1 MPIFGKTKK
10 ESFSPPPPAK
20 EGVATNAEA
29 YNIEYDLGYFVNGRR
44 DVEHQATKEQWE
56 PILEAIQNNTGVEFS
71 NPANNLYLPTLDDKN
86 ASVMNPYKKYNPNL
100 PQASLQASDPWYNR
114 QELYDVSSNEI
125 FDYIKDNADV
135 LGSIPELKNLN
146 GTIISDRV
154 KEKVLERLLS
164 SEDLNRKE
172 RNWVNYLS
180 GFGGAVV
187 ANFTD
192 LTNVAATV
200 GTVIAT
206 RGRGVS
212 IARGVTINALA
223 NAGAGAVQQ
232 EEVMDWYASLD
243 LPYSIKDF
251 YYNVAASAA
260 AGAVLDLGIRGAAKV
275 PSLTA
280 AQWRKGKAA
289 IDKVNAKNSG
299 LEYTDDLTI
308 KAAETKAKIEDD
320 FEAQSPYSK
329 EADPSGQKNID
340 DQNQAIQAVVNEDFN
355 ALPTTPN
362 SQLKTKVEDPLLT
375 EFDRLNKITS
385 AAEKPDNTLSAK
397 ERVLLGKTAGENYK
411 DWKAFSKARGYTDQE
426 IKDFADYLAIS
437 KKAIAKYGE
446 DTVFSR
452 SLGQING
459 AKTLPKEN
467 ALGVTSADA
476 TYIDPDTIFVD
487 AKSFQFKG
495 GGDEFGVTERLD
507 GVTEWDPVKSN
518 VAILYETKEGKL
530 FVVDGHQR
538 IGLAKRLKALGQ
550 KDIKILSY
558 IRKESDGF
566 TMKEVRA
573 EAAAKNI
580 AEGTGTLA
588 DVARVFRDDPRVV
601 LNMPPRSKLVQMAK
615 GLQNLSNEVY
625 MAAEKGNITKLEY
638 ASIIGQYI
646 DNPADQMAVL
656 KLLQQTKPQNMTQ
669 AESIVAQ
676 AKSIGFE
683 ESVQGGLFGDE
694 VVADN
699 AFLSRARILDSTLK
713 YLRGQ
718 KSVFKTLV
726 DDASV
731 IEQYGNSLNKLTN
744 TQKDRIYGEAIE
756 TIKQNANNVGDI
768 ADNLTAIA
776 KEFEA
781 AGSKNIGE
789 YAKRFAT
796 NIEQGTK
803 SGNFK
808 RIKTSGRGGN
818 YRDATERITNESVGK
833 EYSDPNLRAKY
844 SNPVEP
850 TLIEKELFDLE
861 AQVEQLAK
869 DSMSEGEDIRL
880 QYDNSDT
887 GESKT
892 LTIKGIREENIR
904 EQKIIDEL
912 KDC

>member
-1 MPIFGKTKK
+1 
-10 ESFSPPPPAK
+10 
-20 EGVATNAEA
+20 
-29 YNIEYDLGYFVNGRR
+29 
-44 DVEHQATKEQWE
+44 
-56 PILEAIQNNTGVEFS
+56 
-71 NPANNLYLPTLDDKN
+71 
-86 ASVMNPYKKYNPNL
+86 MNPYPAYDPNL
-100 PQASLQASDPWYNR
+100 PQASLQAPDDWYNR

-125 FDYIKDNADV
+125 FDYIKDNEDV
-135 LGSIPELKNLN
+135 LGSVAELKNLN

-154 KEKVLERLLS
+154 KEKVLERLLAS
-164 SEDLNRKE
+164 DDLNQKE
-172 RNWVNYLS
+172 RDWVNYIA

-243 LPYSIKDF
+243 LPYSIEDF

-260 AGAVLDLGIRGAAKV
+260 AGAVLDLGIRGASKV

-280 AQWRKGKAA
+280 SQWRKGKAA
-289 IDKVNAKNSG
+289 IDKVNAKKSG
-299 LEYTDDLTI
+299 LEYEDDLTT

-362 SQLKTKVEDPLLT
+362 SQLK
-375 EFDRLNKITS
+375 S
-385 AAEKPDNTLSAK
+385 TL
-397 ERVLLGKTAGENYK
+397 
-411 DWKAFSKARGYTDQE
+411 TDQE
-426 IKDFADYLAIS
+426 KSLKNEIARKYLPRIKEAREKLRPLEEEELAKVSGDQAATYQLMDKQEVRRQKTFQKINDEGM
-437 KKAIAKYGE
+437 AEFEA
-446 DTVFSR
+446 SR
-452 SLGQING
+452 VK
-459 AKTLPKEN
+459 KTLPKEN

-495 GGDEFGVTERLD
+495 GGDEFGVTERLE

>member
-10 ESFSPPPPAK
+10 ESFSPPQPAK

-56 PILEAIQNNTGVEFS
+56 PILEAIQNNTGVKFS
-71 NPANNLYLPTLDDKN
+71 NPANNLYLPTFDDKN
-86 ASVMNPYKKYNPNL
+86 ASVMNPYPAYDPNL
-100 PQASLQASDPWYNR
+100 PQASLQAPDDWYNR
-114 QELYDVSSNEI
+114 QELYDISSNEI
-125 FDYIKDNADV
+125 FDYIKDNQDI
-135 LGSIPELKNLN
+135 LGSVAELKNLN
-146 GTIISDRV
+146 GTIIFDRV
-154 KEKVLERLLS
+154 KEKVLERLLAS
-164 SEDLNRKE
+164 DDLNKKE
-172 RNWVNYLS
+172 RDWVNYIA

-192 LTNVAATV
+192 LTNIVASV
-200 GTVIAT
+200 GTFALT
-206 RGRGVS
+206 AKRGGGVS
-212 IARGVTINALA
+212 IARGMTINALA

-232 EEVMDWYASLD
+232 EEVMDWYASLN
-243 LPYSIKDF
+243 LPYSIEDF

-260 AGAVLDLGIRGAAKV
+260 AGAVLDLGIRGASKV

-280 AQWRKGKAA
+280 SQWRKGKAA
-289 IDKVNAKNSG
+289 IDKVNAKKSG
-299 LEYTDDLTI
+299 LEYEDDLTM

-362 SQLKTKVEDPLLT
+362 SQLKADPSTTKKTVQKFKYIDANGDEQIREVDKIISSGKEGVPDIVKFKLIDGQEMEYSMSMDKGTLVEETIDVPT
-375 EFDRLNKITS
+375 NNK
-385 AAEKPDNTLSAK
+385 AL
-397 ERVLLGKTAGENYK
+397 
-411 DWKAFSKARGYTDQE
+411 
-426 IKDFADYLAIS
+426 
-437 KKAIAKYGE
+437 
-446 DTVFSR
+446 
-452 SLGQING
+452 
-459 AKTLPKEN
+459 

-495 GGDEFGVTERLD
+495 GGDEFGVTERLE

-558 IRKESDGF
+558 IRKESDGA

-588 DVARVFRDDPRVV
+588 DVARVFRDDPRIV
-601 LNMPPRSKLVQMAK
+601 LSMPPKSKMVQMAK

-646 DNPADQMAVL
+646 DNPANQMAVL

-744 TQKDRIYGEAIE
+744 AQKDRIYGEAIE
-756 TIKQNANNVGDI
+756 KIKQNANNVGDI
-768 ADNLTAIA
+768 ADNLTTIA

-796 NIEQGTK
+796 SIEQGVK
-803 SGNFK
+803 SGDFK
-808 RIKTSGRGGN
+808 RIETSGRGGN
-818 YRDATERITNESVGK
+818 YRDAKERITNESVGK
-833 EYSDPNLRAKY
+833 EYSDPDLRAKY

-861 AQVEQLAK
+861 AQVEKLAK
-869 DSMSEGEDIRL
+869 ENMAEGEDIRL
-880 QYDNSDT
+880 QYDNYDT

>member
-10 ESFSPPPPAK
+10 ESFSPPQPAK

-56 PILEAIQNNTGVEFS
+56 PILEAIQNNTGVKFS
-71 NPANNLYLPTLDDKN
+71 NPANNLYLPTFDDKN
-86 ASVMNPYKKYNPNL
+86 ASVMNPYPAYDPNL
-100 PQASLQASDPWYNR
+100 PQASLQAPDDWYNR
-114 QELYDVSSNEI
+114 QELYDISSNEI
-125 FDYIKDNADV
+125 FDYIKDNQDI
-135 LGSIPELKNLN
+135 LGSVAELKNLN
-146 GTIISDRV
+146 GTIIFDRV
-154 KEKVLERLLS
+154 KEKVLERLLAS
-164 SEDLNRKE
+164 DDLNKKE
-172 RNWVNYLS
+172 RDWVNYIA

-192 LTNVAATV
+192 LTNIVASV
-200 GTVIAT
+200 GTFALT
-206 RGRGVS
+206 AKRGGGVS

-243 LPYSIKDF
+243 LPYSIEDF

-260 AGAVLDLGIRGAAKV
+260 AGAVLDLGIRGASKV

-280 AQWRKGKAA
+280 SQWRKGKAA
-289 IDKVNAKNSG
+289 IDKVNAKKSG
-299 LEYTDDLTI
+299 LEYEDDLTT

-362 SQLKTKVEDPLLT
+362 SQLK
-375 EFDRLNKITS
+375 S
-385 AAEKPDNTLSAK
+385 TL
-397 ERVLLGKTAGENYK
+397 
-411 DWKAFSKARGYTDQE
+411 TDQE
-426 IKDFADYLAIS
+426 KSLKNEIARKYLPRIKEAREKLRPLEEEELAKVSGDQAATYQLMDKQEVRRQKTFQKINDEGM
-437 KKAIAKYGE
+437 AEFEA
-446 DTVFSR
+446 SR
-452 SLGQING
+452 VK
-459 AKTLPKEN
+459 KTLPKEN

-495 GGDEFGVTERLD
+495 GGDEFGVTERLE

-588 DVARVFRDDPRVV
+588 DVARVFRDDPRIV

-646 DNPADQMAVL
+646 DNPANQMAVL

-768 ADNLTAIA
+768 ADNLTTIA

>member
-10 ESFSPPPPAK
+10 ESFSPPQPAK

-56 PILEAIQNNTGVEFS
+56 PILEAIQNNTGVKFS
-71 NPANNLYLPTLDDKN
+71 NPANNLYLPTFDDKN
-86 ASVMNPYKKYNPNL
+86 ASVMNPYPAYDPNL
-100 PQASLQASDPWYNR
+100 PQASLQAPDDWYNR
-114 QELYDVSSNEI
+114 QELYDISSNEI
-125 FDYIKDNADV
+125 FDYIKDNQDI
-135 LGSIPELKNLN
+135 LGSVAELKNLN
-146 GTIISDRV
+146 GTIIFDRV
-154 KEKVLERLLS
+154 KEKVLERLLAS
-164 SEDLNRKE
+164 DDLNKKE
-172 RNWVNYLS
+172 RDWVNYIA

-192 LTNVAATV
+192 LTNIVASV
-200 GTVIAT
+200 GTFALT
-206 RGRGVS
+206 AKRGGGVS
-212 IARGVTINALA
+212 IARGMTINALA

-232 EEVMDWYASLD
+232 EEVMDWYASLN
-243 LPYSIKDF
+243 LPYSIEDF

-260 AGAVLDLGIRGAAKV
+260 AGAVLDLGIRGASKV

-280 AQWRKGKAA
+280 SQWRKGKAA
-289 IDKVNAKNSG
+289 IDKVNAKKSG
-299 LEYTDDLTI
+299 LEYEDDLTM

-329 EADPSGQKNID
+329 KADPSGQKNID

-362 SQLKTKVEDPLLT
+362 SQLKADPSTTKKTVQKFKYIDANGDEQIREVDKIISSGKEGVPDIVKFKLIDGQEMEYSMSMDKGTLVEETIDVPT
-375 EFDRLNKITS
+375 NNK
-385 AAEKPDNTLSAK
+385 AL
-397 ERVLLGKTAGENYK
+397 
-411 DWKAFSKARGYTDQE
+411 
-426 IKDFADYLAIS
+426 
-437 KKAIAKYGE
+437 
-446 DTVFSR
+446 
-452 SLGQING
+452 
-459 AKTLPKEN
+459 

-495 GGDEFGVTERLD
+495 GGDEFGVTERLE

-558 IRKESDGF
+558 IRKESDGA

-588 DVARVFRDDPRVV
+588 DVARVFRDDPRIV
-601 LNMPPRSKLVQMAK
+601 LSMPPKSKMVQMAK

-646 DNPADQMAVL
+646 DNPANQMAVL

-744 TQKDRIYGEAIE
+744 AQKDRIYGEAIE
-756 TIKQNANNVGDI
+756 KIKQNANNVGDI
-768 ADNLTAIA
+768 ADNLTTIA

-796 NIEQGTK
+796 SIEQGVK
-803 SGNFK
+803 SGDFK
-808 RIKTSGRGGN
+808 RIETSGRGGN
-818 YRDATERITNESVGK
+818 YRDAKERITNESVGK
-833 EYSDPNLRAKY
+833 EYSDPDLRAKY

-861 AQVEQLAK
+861 AQVEKLAK
-869 DSMSEGEDIRL
+869 ENMAEGEDIRL
-880 QYDNSDT
+880 QYDNYDT